1 MWKCPDC
8 GKSFQKHYHWHD
20 CLATALEYHF
30 KDKPGKIRELYEK
43 LVKAVDQFG
52 EIEVMPLKSSIK
64 ISSGKTFLTI
74 RPRKNHLLIEFILPE
89 NVEVDTYRIYTSVKI
104 LEQRRLHAAAL
115 VLPEEVDPD
124 LIEWLKSS
132 FEFRNE

>member
-8 GKSFQKHYHWHD
+8 GKKFQKHYHWHG
-20 CLATALEYHF
+20 CLATAIENHF
-30 KDKPGKIRELYEK
+30 KDKPGKIRVLYDK
-43 LVKAVDQFG
+43 LIQAVENFG
-52 EIEVMPLKSSIK
+52 KIEVIPLKSSIK

-104 LEQRRLHAAAL
+104 SEHLRLHAAAL
-115 VLPEEVDPD
+115 VLPEEIDPD
-124 LIEWLKSS
+124 LIDWLQSS
-132 FEFRNE
+132 FECRKE